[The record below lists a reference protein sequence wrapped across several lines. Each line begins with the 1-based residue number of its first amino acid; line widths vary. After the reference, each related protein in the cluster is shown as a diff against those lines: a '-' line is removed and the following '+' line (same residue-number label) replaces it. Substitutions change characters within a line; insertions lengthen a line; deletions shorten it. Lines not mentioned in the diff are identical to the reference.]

1 MKQKEKKQQL
11 KCQRSFLSKTKIKGK
26 NKHVYM
32 TSNFGLALRKYKQTM
47 YKNMYK
53 FGEFISKVIILQDS
67 VMESTKTLKS
77 LS

>member
-1 MKQKEKKQQL
+1 
-11 KCQRSFLSKTKIKGK
+11 
-26 NKHVYM
+26 M